1 MRAEKRIPEEL
12 VAGPTGFVRML
23 VDTVQREEA
32 LLDRLTLAVQA
43 GSDDSAVVLIA
54 REIAENRTRPGRGSQ
69 ARKEEL
75 PK

>member
-1 MRAEKRIPEEL
+1 MRAEKLIPEEL
-12 VAGPTGFVRML
+12 IAGPTGFVRML
-23 VDTVQREEA
+23 VETVQEEEA

-54 REIAENRTRPGRGSQ
+54 REIAENRAGAGRAMAAQEG
-69 ARKEEL
+69 EL